1 MGAPDMSNPVQ
12 LSTIVPARKQIEEEK
27 DRYQLHAG
35 IRFVITDIYLQPS
48 QKYGFVG
55 KINGYDL
62 ITKQPLKYRTT
73 SKYVVPQLQKILESV
88 THDEHGHLTQ
98 EIKVLVG
105 EVKGKGGTGIELQD
119 AA

>member
-1 MGAPDMSNPVQ
+1 MSNPVM
-12 LSTIVPARKQIEEEK
+12 LSSIVPPRKPLEEEK
-27 DRYQLHAG
+27 DRYKLAAG
-35 IRFVITDIYLQPS
+35 VRLVITDVFLQDS
-48 QKYGFVG
+48 AKYGKIG

-62 ITKQPLKYRTT
+62 VSKQPLKYRTT
-73 SKYVVPQLQKILESV
+73 SKYVIPQLEAILRNV
-88 THDEHGHLTQ
+88 QHDEHGHLTQ

>member
-1 MGAPDMSNPVQ
+1 MSNPVQ
-12 LSTIVPARKQIEEEK
+12 LSTIVPPRQQLEEEK
-27 DRYQLHAG
+27 DRYKLTAG
-35 IRFVITDIYLQPS
+35 IRFVITDIHLQPS
-48 QKYGFVG
+48 QNYGTIG

-73 SKYVVPQLQKILESV
+73 SKYVIPQLEVILKNV
-88 THDEHGHLTQ
+88 PHDEHGHLTQ
-98 EIKVLVG
+98 EIKVFVG

>member
-1 MGAPDMSNPVQ
+1 MSNPVM
-12 LSTIVPARKQIEEEK
+12 LSTIVPPRTPLVEET
-27 DRYQLHAG
+27 DRYKLSAG
-35 IRFVITDIYLQPS
+35 IRLVITDVFLQDS
-48 QKYGFVG
+48 AKYGKIG

-73 SKYVVPQLQKILESV
+73 SKYVIPQLETILKNV
-88 THDEHGHLTQ
+88 PHDEHGHLTQ

>member
-1 MGAPDMSNPVQ
+1 MTNPVQ
-12 LSTIVPARKQIEEEK
+12 LSSIVKPREPLVEEK
-27 DRYQLHAG
+27 DRYKLTAG
-35 IRFVITDIYLQPS
+35 IRLVITDVFLQPS
-48 QKYGFVG
+48 DKYGHIG

-62 ITKQPLKYRTT
+62 ISKQPLKYRTT
-73 SKYVVPQLQKILESV
+73 SKYVIPQLQKILEAIP
-88 THDEHGHLTQ
+88 HDEHGHLTQ

>member
-1 MGAPDMSNPVQ
+1 MTNPVQ
-12 LSTIVPARKQIEEEK
+12 LTTVCPARKPLEEEK
-27 DRYQLHAG
+27 DRYKLSAG
-35 IRFVITDIYLQPS
+35 IRLVITDVFLQES
-48 QKYGFVG
+48 AKYGRIG
-55 KINGYDL
+55 KLNGYDL

-73 SKYVVPQLQKILESV
+73 SKYVIPQLETILKNV
-88 THDEHGHLTQ
+88 PHDEHGHLSQ

>member
-1 MGAPDMSNPVQ
+1 MTNPVQ
-12 LSTIVPARKQIEEEK
+12 LTTVCPARKPMEDEK

-35 IRFVITDIYLQPS
+35 IRFVITDVFLQNS
-48 QKYGFVG
+48 AKYGTIG

-62 ITKQPLKYRTT
+62 ITRQPLKYRTT
-73 SKYVVPQLQKILESV
+73 SKYVVPQLETILKSV
-88 THDEHGHLTQ
+88 PHDEAGHLTQ

>member
-1 MGAPDMSNPVQ
+1 MSNHPVQ
-12 LSTIVPARKQIEEEK
+12 LSSIVPPRQKVEEEK
-27 DRYQLHAG
+27 DRYSLHAG
-35 IRFVITDIYLQPS
+35 IRFVITDVFLQPS

-73 SKYVVPQLQKILESV
+73 SKYVVPQLEAILKSV
-88 THDEHGHLTQ
+88 PHDDMGHLTQ